1 MPCAS
6 YENSIDKAGTGIC
19 LVSLLLREEKN
30 VRRKHAKKAS
40 KQASNKEEEEEE
52 EAWASVVP
60 SWSQKGPDQLVRERE
75 RERERE
81 RGRDRE
87 GEMSERAANEPP

>member
-52 EAWASVVP
+52 EEAWASVVP

-75 RERERE
+75 R
-81 RGRDRE
+81 GRDRE

>member
-52 EAWASVVP
+52 EEAWASVVP

-75 RERERE
+75 RER
-81 RGRDRE
+81 GRDRE